1 VTIAILY
8 QDDFLVA
15 VDKPAG
21 MLVIPGRG
29 AVEQTVQQELQETF
43 GRIWVV
49 HRLDR
54 GTSGVLVFG
63 RTAEAHRALNI
74 AFEHHQ
80 IHKQY
85 LALVR
90 GHFPEV
96 EHIDVPIAPARRG
109 RMRPARPDDPKGK
122 VAATRVRRL
131 ALLQL
136 APEVMGRAGSA
147 GSIDASLVEAV
158 PETGRTHQIR
168 VHLVHAGYPLLF
180 DPDYGAREPL
190 RGASGEVVLERTPLH
205 ASRIELPLPRG
216 GSRVIEAPLPP
227 DMEQVLALG
236 RGDAKVV

>member
-8 QDDFLVA
+8 QDASLVA
-15 VDKPAG
+15 VNKPAG

-29 AVEQTVQQELQETF
+29 EPERTVQQELQETF
-43 GRIWVV
+43 GRLWVV

-63 RTAEAHRALNI
+63 RTADAHRALNI

-90 GHFPEV
+90 GRFPDV
-96 EHIDVPIAPARRG
+96 EQIDVPIAPARRG
-109 RMRPARPDDPKGK
+109 RMRPARPDDPRGK
-122 VAATRVRRL
+122 AAATRVRRL
-131 ALLQL
+131 ALLQFS
-136 APEVMGRAGSA
+136 PEVMGSA
-147 GSIDASLVEAV
+147 GSGDASLVEAV

-168 VHLVHAGYPLLF
+168 VHLAHAGYPLLF
-180 DPDYGAREPL
+180 DPDYGEREPL
-190 RGASGEVVLERTPLH
+190 RGAGGEVVLERTPLH
-205 ASRIELPLPRG
+205 ASRLELPLPGG

-227 DMEQVLALG
+227 DMEQLLALG
-236 RGDAKVV
+236 RGDARGV